1 MKTQEFCIFDVIF
14 ESGMCCLPRIDFPT
28 DEIGL
33 IVVFVVFFVEFLSFK
48 IFNFSR
54 RNSTGELRRS
64 FPKNCRR
71 LQYKFNVRSFGR
83 NVCVEIFEIS
93 PKLKNVDDVSKCR
106 TRRLI

>member
-1 MKTQEFCIFDVIF
+1 MKTQEFSNFDVIF
-14 ESGMCCLPRIDFPT
+14 ESGRCDLPRINFRT

-33 IVVFVVFFVEFLSFK
+33 KVIFVVFFDEFLLLKFL
-48 IFNFSR
+48 IFSR
-54 RNSTGELRRS
+54 RNSTGELRRK

-71 LQYKFNVRSFGR
+71 LQYKFNVRIFGR
-83 NVCVEIFEIS
+83 NVCVEIFEIL